1 MPEGLNDMRLFWLCL
16 VAILLYL
23 TVPYLS
29 ATEDYAEKTGR
40 GCEYCH
46 LDSSGGSEL
55 TKAGKDFLRSLTK
68 ETKDEDIIV
77 FTQGRK
83 GVSHYI
89 RFLAGFLHIIT
100 AIFWFGTILYVH
112 LILKPAYAVHGLPR
126 ELVRVGLFSML
137 IMGITGTIL
146 TIYRIP
152 SISFFYETRFGIL
165 LLIKI
170 ALFLIMA
177 CTALYVVIFLSAK
190 LRKMHH
196 ENHSRL
202 KGDFT
207 VDDLI
212 YFDGTRRCKTYVGY
226 KGKIYDMSSSKFWK
240 NGVHFQRHKAG
251 IDLTEM
257 LKNAP
262 HGEDK
267 IFDMPM
273 IGKLAHSRM
282 KKGLVRHEKVFYF
295 MAYLNLI
302 FVILIILILALWRWW

>member
-1 MPEGLNDMRLFWLCL
+1 MRLFWLSL

-23 TVPYLS
+23 IAPYLS

-55 TKAGKDFLRSLTK
+55 TKAGEDFLQNLTK
-68 ETKDEDIIV
+68 ETKDEDIST
-77 FTQGRK
+77 FKQGRK
-83 GVSHYI
+83 GVSHFV
-89 RFLAGFLHIIT
+89 RFLAGFFHIMT
-100 AIFWFGTILYVH
+100 AIFWFGAILYVH

-126 ELVRVGLFSML
+126 ELVRIGLSSML
-137 IMGITGTIL
+137 IMGTTGTIL

-170 ALFLIMA
+170 ALFLIMV
-177 CTALYVVIFLSAK
+177 CTALYAVIFLGPK
-190 LRKMHH
+190 LRKTHH
-196 ENHSRL
+196 KNHSRL
-202 KGDFT
+202 KPDFT
-207 VDDLI
+207 FDDLVN
-212 YFDGTRRCKTYVGY
+212 FDGSRGCMTYVGY

-257 LKNAP
+257 LKQAP

-273 IGKLAHSRM
+273 IG
-282 KKGLVRHEKVFYF
+282 
-295 MAYLNLI
+295 NL
-302 FVILIILILALWRWW
+302 FTQG